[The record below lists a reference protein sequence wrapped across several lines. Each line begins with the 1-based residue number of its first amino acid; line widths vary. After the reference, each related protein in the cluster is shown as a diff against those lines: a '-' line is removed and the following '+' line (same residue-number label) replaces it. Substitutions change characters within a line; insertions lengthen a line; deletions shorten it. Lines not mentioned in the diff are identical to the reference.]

1 MSSDRI
7 QQIPI
12 NRIRVLNPR
21 KRNAQKFRDMVDSI
35 SLVGLKRP
43 ITVTATNSTND
54 SYLYDLV
61 CGQGR
66 LEAFELLEQ
75 TKIPAIIIDASTED
89 CFLMSLIENLARRH
103 HNSLELMRDIGTLSD
118 RGYSLKEIATKTGL
132 TREYVKNILH
142 LIRHGEERLLA
153 AVERNHIP
161 VNVAVEIAMA
171 NDDQIQQALTDAYE
185 RNELRGKKLQKARR
199 IIEQRRRRGKAM
211 AKPRHTASGRKITAH
226 AMVRAYKQE
235 TERQRAM
242 ILKSDA
248 TERRLLFIIST
259 LKELF
264 NDENFITLL
273 RAEGLETVPRQIVD
287 LIHNRKQPA

>member
-1 MSSDRI
+1 MSNDKI

-12 NRIRVLNPR
+12 NRIRILNPR

-103 HNSLELMRDIGTLSD
+103 HSSLELMRDIGTLSD

-161 VNVAVEIAMA
+161 VNVAVEIAMS

-211 AKPRHTASGRKITAH
+211 AKPRNTASGRKITAH

-248 TERRLLFIIST
+248 TERRLLFIISA